1 MNLLDDGIDQY
12 QGINLGRNRYQSLID
27 NRPAEAHSTDGLG
40 ATFSNPWG
48 VHVRGVN
55 KINDMTKIR
64 NILRGI
70 VDGYTHTH
78 IGSR

>member
-27 NRPAEAHSTDGLG
+27 NRPAEAHSSDGLG
-40 ATFSNPWG
+40 ATSPILEEQKSRRVAKG
-48 VHVRGVN
+48 TT
-55 KINDMTKIR
+55 MTKIIR
-64 NILRGI
+64 NLRGM
-70 VDGYTHTH
+70 VDGYTYTH